1 MTSQLLRVR
10 EAPVNLLVAGGIL
23 LSPLVGT
30 AATSWSNREY
40 HVRKV
45 TESGA
50 GATGPTSDGPVDA
63 EVRQLQDEIRTTAR
77 LTRQQIAA
85 ALGVDRRSL
94 AAWANGQTR
103 PSGGRLSQLRLLA
116 GFVRD
121 LDVRQPGRAAEL
133 MTATYPGGR
142 SALALFAAG
151 RVDEAR
157 RLSARPPTQAVVSVV
172 SRSERRT
179 PLWAAAAVAMAEGRL
194 TQPTALRTVR
204 PEETYEMDV
213 IESKVFR
220 EPQVT
225 VGRKGYR

>member
-40 HVRKV
+40 HVRQV

-50 GATGPTSDGPVDA
+50 GVTGPSSDGPVDA

-121 LDVRQPGRAAEL
+121 LDVRQPGRASEL

-157 RLSARPPTQAVVSVV
+157 RLSARPPTQAAVSEV